1 MLAALPKNV
10 DEEMLVTFP
19 KNVDEEKGWQSS
31 KKC

>member
-1 MLAALPKNV
+1 MLAALPKIV